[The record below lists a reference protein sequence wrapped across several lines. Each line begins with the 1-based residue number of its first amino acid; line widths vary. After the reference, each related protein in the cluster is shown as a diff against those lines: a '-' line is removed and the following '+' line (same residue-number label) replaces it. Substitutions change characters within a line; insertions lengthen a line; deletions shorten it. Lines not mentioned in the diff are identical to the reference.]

1 MVAVHSKEFEIFNA
15 KQFKES
21 VSEPDSANIYFTFGR
36 CRPWPNGDTPT
47 AANTSI
53 DADNNVWKDMIG
65 GKRLSGNNMRHCIPR
80 FNWTANTV
88 YNQYDHLTDSIA
100 LKNANNKFYVITD
113 DFNVYKC
120 IANNYGKSSTVKP
133 TSRSTTVPIEYE
145 DKYIWKYLY
154 TLTAEEQLRFTTESY
169 IPVNTLTLDNNSDQ
183 WLVQENAIPGS
194 LLHVQVMNGGVYTA
208 NDITVTIRGDG
219 FYANAVAQRNVFSN
233 SVSHIIMDNYGY
245 GYSYADILLESPTG
259 SGGIGRAIISPT
271 GGHGSDPLTELG
283 GSYLIISISLAD
295 SELGILTTHNDYRQV
310 ALIEDPLKYGDRDNV
325 ATNTVISQLT
335 TVALNGLSVDYI
347 EDEEVYQGFS
357 FLNPDFRG
365 VIVEWDSAN
374 SIMKLS
380 NVEGQPTSDLLIG
393 TESTA
398 ARFLDSVQYPALE
411 PYSGNILYIDNI
423 NPIQRSEDQTETFQI
438 ILRF

>member
-15 KQFKES
+15 KQFRES
-21 VSEPDSANIYFTFGR
+21 VAEPASSNIYFTFGR
-36 CRPWPNGDTPT
+36 SRPWPDDSNPQR
-47 AANTSI
+47 ANTSM
-53 DADNNVWKDMIG
+53 DSGNNVWKDMIG
-65 GKRLSGNNMRHCIPR
+65 GKRLSGNNIRHCIPR
-80 FNWTANTV
+80 FNWTANVV
-88 YNQYDHLTDSIA
+88 YNQYDHLTDSVQ
-100 LKNANNKFYVITD
+100 LKNANNQFYVITD

-120 IANNYGKSSTVKP
+120 IANNYGHASTVKP
-133 TSRSTTVPIEYE
+133 TSRSTTVPIEYA
-145 DKYIWKYLY
+145 DKYIWKYMY
-154 TLTAEEQLRFTTESY
+154 TLTAEEQLRFTTETF

-183 WLVQENAIPGS
+183 WLVQENAVAGG
-194 LLHVQVMNGGVYTA
+194 LLHIDVTSGGYYPSD
-208 NDITVTIRGDG
+208 DITVTIRGDG

-233 SVSHIIMDNYGY
+233 AVTHIIMDNYGY

-259 SGGIGRAIISPT
+259 QGGLGRAIISPT

-283 GSYLIISISLAD
+283 GSYLIINISLAD

-310 ALIEDPLKYGDRDNV
+310 ALIEDPLKYNDSNV
-325 ATNTVISQLT
+325 ATNTVVSQLT
-335 TVALNGLSVDYI
+335 SVTLNGISVDYI
-347 EDEEVYQGFS
+347 EDEEVYQGYS

-365 VIVEWDSAN
+365 VCVEWDSAN
-374 SIMKLS
+374 SRMKLS

-398 ARFLDSVQYPALE
+398 ARFLDSVQYPALQ

-423 NPIQRSEDQTETFQI
+423 TPIQRSEDQTETFQI

>member
-21 VSEPDSANIYFTFGR
+21 VSEPASANIYFTFGK
-36 CRPWPNGDTPT
+36 CRSWPDENNPPR
-47 AANTSI
+47 ANTSI
-53 DADNNVWKDMIG
+53 DSDNNVWKDMIG
-65 GKRLSGNNMRHCIPR
+65 GKRVSGNNMRHAIPR

-120 IANNYGKSSTVKP
+120 IANNYGKTSTVKP
-133 TSRSTTVPIEYE
+133 TSRSTTVPIEYA
-145 DKYIWKYLY
+145 DKYIWKYMY
-154 TLTAEEQLRFTTESY
+154 TLTAEEQLRFATESY
-169 IPVNTLTLDNNSDQ
+169 IPVKTLTLDNNSDQ

-194 LLHVQVMNGGVYTA
+194 LLAAKVLNGGNYP
-208 NDITVTIRGDG
+208 NDDITVTIRGDG
-219 FYANAVAQRNVFSN
+219 FYANAIAQRNVFSN
-233 SVSHIIMDNYGY
+233 QITHVIMDNYGY

-259 SGGIGRAIISPT
+259 SGGIARSIVSPT

-283 GSYLIISISLAD
+283 GSYIIINIGLSD
-295 SELGILTTHNDYRQV
+295 SELGILTTSNDYRQV
-310 ALIEDPLKYGDRDNV
+310 ALIEDPLKYGDTNV

-335 TVALNGLSVDYI
+335 TVTLNGLSVDYI
-347 EDEEVYQGFS
+347 EDEEVYQGYS

-365 VIVEWDSAN
+365 VVVEWDSAN
-374 SIMKLS
+374 STMKLS
-380 NVEGQPTSDLLIG
+380 NVEGQPTGDLLIG
-393 TESTA
+393 TQSTA
-398 ARFLDSVQYPALE
+398 ARFLDSVQYPALQ

-423 NPIQRSEDQTETFQI
+423 TPIRRSEDQTETFQI